1 MTPEQKMNALFA
13 ADAAPARDLGF
24 QADVAQ
30 RIARHRASAT
40 VVALVPWLIAATAV
54 LWGLQPTLGAAADY
68 LAPTLIPVAMT
79 LTLIAGS
86 LIAALWLTRRLGRA

>member
-24 QADVAQ
+24 QADVAR
-30 RIARHRASAT
+30 RIARQRAWAT

-54 LWGLQPTLGAAADY
+54 LWGLQPALAAAADQ

-79 LTLIAGS
+79 LTLVVGS
-86 LIAALWLTRRLGRA
+86 LAAALWLTRRLGRA